1 MKLSDILFMGV
12 RNLWR
17 RKLRTSLTIL
27 GVIIGT
33 ASIVVMVS
41 LGIGM
46 DESFKQQLERMGSLN
61 IITVDP
67 HYIVDKGGS
76 MVNSN
81 ERPVLDDKAIAAIS
95 NIPHVEAVMPIMET
109 WVKLVSNK
117 YVAYAGIVGTD
128 ISILEKFDFTTSEG
142 RLPTASDINAVVVG
156 SDIPR
161 QFFNPKAMGYYGYGY
176 SEEPVVD
183 VMNDKLELTF
193 DMTYGEKRSGGVWG
207 GGGENQKPPKL
218 YKLNCV
224 GILEESMGDDR
235 NYKVYMDINMYRKLV
250 KDNEKN
256 QRSSSSRDYY
266 MGTSNQEEGYQ
277 QAKVKV
283 SDINKVDEV
292 QEKITELGFG
302 TYSLADIRKSMQ
314 EQSRTIQMILGGIG
328 AVSLFV
334 ASLGITNTM
343 IMSIY
348 ERTKEIGIMK
358 VLGCRLNDIRKM
370 FLVEAAIIG
379 LFGGTL
385 GIGLSYGTSF
395 ILNHFTQGM
404 SRGMFI
410 PVYEQTK
417 ISIIP
422 PWLALASI
430 AFATFIGL
438 ISGLYPAQRA
448 MKLSALDAIRTE

>member
-1 MKLSDILFMGV
+1 MKLSDILFMAV

-17 RKLRTSLTIL
+17 RKLRTFLTIL

-67 HYIVDKGGS
+67 YYVGDPRSGI
-76 MVNSN
+76 NTI
-81 ERPVLDDKAIAAIS
+81 ERPVLDDKAITAMS

-109 WVKLVSNK
+109 WIKLVSNK
-117 YVAYAGIVGTD
+117 YIAYAGIVGTD
-128 ISILEKFDFTTSEG
+128 ISVLEKFDFTTSEG
-142 RLPTASDINAVVVG
+142 RLPTAADINAVVVG

-161 QFFNPKAMGYYGYGY
+161 QFYNPKAMGYYGYGY

-193 DMTYGEKRSGGVWG
+193 DTSYGEKMNSGWGGSGG
-207 GGGENQKPPKL
+207 NQKPPKL
-218 YKLNCV
+218 YKINCV
-224 GILEESMGDDR
+224 GILEESYGDDR
-235 NYKVYMDINMYRKLV
+235 NYKVYMDINLYRKLV

-256 QRSSSSRDYY
+256 QRSSGSHDYY
-266 MGTSNQEEGYQ
+266 MGTSNLQEGYQ
-277 QAKVKV
+277 LAKVKV
-283 SDINKVDEV
+283 SNINKVDEV
-292 QEKITELGFG
+292 QEKINELGFG

-358 VLGCRLNDIRKM
+358 VLGCRLNDIRKT
-370 FLVEAAIIG
+370 FLVEAAVIG
-379 LFGGTL
+379 LLGGAL
-385 GIGLSYGTSF
+385 GIGLSYASSLV
-395 ILNHFTQGM
+395 LNYFAQGA
-404 SRGMFI
+404 SGGMFI
-410 PVYEQTK
+410 PVYGQTK
-417 ISIIP
+417 ISVIP

-430 AFATFIGL
+430 GFASCIGL

-448 MKLSALDAIRTE
+448 MKLSALDAIRSE